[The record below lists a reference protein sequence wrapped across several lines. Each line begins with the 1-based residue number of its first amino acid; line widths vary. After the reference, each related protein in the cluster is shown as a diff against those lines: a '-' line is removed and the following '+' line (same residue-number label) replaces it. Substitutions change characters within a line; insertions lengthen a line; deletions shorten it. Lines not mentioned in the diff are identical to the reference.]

1 MDGKHDNAVVMG
13 EEYEKHID
21 LKVRKDYGR
30 FYTPEFIVTYIIENT
45 MNNIDIIENPFVKIL
60 DPSCG
65 SGYFLIKV
73 YDILM
78 DKFLKSLLMLNK
90 KYYYDEFVIYINNSE
105 LKVKGKDYWCSK
117 NIHYHIIKNCIFGSD
132 IDINA
137 VELAKI
143 NLSSK
148 SKSSIYIEPN
158 IICCDSLIKWEEDYN
173 LDSITETN
181 DKAFLCEYIDIEGNL
196 KKKELNCNEVK
207 ELTSICEFW
216 SNKYDYVIGNPPWVS
231 LSRKHK
237 GDIEEKLVNYYI
249 NKYNGNFYLPN
260 LYEYFIKRSFRLIK
274 DGGVI
279 GFIIPDRLA
288 KNLQYK
294 SVRKEILSNYNLLN
308 LTFEI
313 KFPNINTDTMV
324 FIAEKKYCQDNK
336 IRINVF
342 NKRNYCINQKEYLKN
357 INYEFSYEDSNNYR
371 SIKNKIEKESEYL
384 GDISSTFTGFIGDSK
399 KITKERVSDS
409 QTEILKG
416 ENIARYNILKTYYY
430 EFLPENIKGG
440 TKDLS
445 KLSSTS
451 KIIIRKTGNKIIAAL
466 DTKGYIIE
474 QSLYGLIKL
483 DNKYLYKY
491 ILAILNSKLAQWY
504 YLNFLV
510 TNLNSTPQIKKY
522 NLDKI
527 PIKKCNIDKQK
538 DIEKMID
545 SLMIAIKHDAAE
557 CICKIEEQLNTEIF
571 NLYKIDSHERKIINK
586 IRA

>member
-1 MDGKHDNAVVMG
+1 MDGKHDNTVVMG
-13 EEYEKHID
+13 EEYEKHLD
-21 LKVRKDYGR
+21 LKIRKDYGR

-45 MNNIDIIENPFVKIL
+45 MNNIDIIENPFIKIL

-78 DKFLKSLLMLNK
+78 DKFSKNLPMLNK
-90 KYYYDEFVIYINNSE
+90 KYYYDEFVMYTDNGA
-105 LKVKGKDYWCSK
+105 LKIKGKDYWYSK

-148 SKSSIYIEPN
+148 SKGSTCVEPN
-158 IICCDSLIKWEEDYN
+158 VICCDSLIKWEEDYN
-173 LDSITETN
+173 LESITEIN
-181 DKAFLCEYIDIEGNL
+181 NEVFLCEYTDIEGNL

-207 ELTSICEFW
+207 ELTNRCEFW
-216 SNKYDYVIGNPPWVS
+216 SNKYDYIIGNPPWVS

-237 GDIEEKLVNYYI
+237 GDIEDKLISYYI
-249 NKYNGNFYLPN
+249 DKYKGNFYLPN
-260 LYEYFIKRSFRLIK
+260 LYEYFIKRSFQMIK
-274 DGGVI
+274 DEGAI
-279 GFIIPDRLA
+279 GFIIPDRFA

-294 SVRKEILSNYNLLN
+294 LLRKNILNNYNILN

-324 FIAEKKYCQDNK
+324 FVAKKNYSEDNK

-342 NKRNYCINQKEYLKN
+342 NKRSYYVNQKEYLKSV
-357 INYEFSYEDSNNYR
+357 NYELSYEDGNNYR
-371 SIKNKIEKESEYL
+371 AIKNKIEKESESL
-384 GDISSTFTGFIGDSK
+384 GEIGSTFTGFIGDSK

-409 QTEILKG
+409 QVEILKG
-416 ENIARYNILKTYYY
+416 ENIARYNILKAYYY
-430 EFLPENIKGG
+430 EFVPENIKGG

-445 KLSSTS
+445 KLSSAA

-466 DTKGYIIE
+466 DTKGYIVE
-474 QSLYGLIKL
+474 QSLYGLMKL

-491 ILAILNSKLAQWY
+491 ILAVLNSKLAGWY

-522 NLDKI
+522 NLDKM
-527 PIKKCNIDKQK
+527 PIKKCSIDKQK
-538 DIEKMID
+538 DIEKIVNNLID
-545 SLMIAIKHDAAE
+545 AIKHNDTE
-557 CICKIEEQLNTEIF
+557 HINKIEEKLNTEIF
-571 NLYKIDSHERKIINK
+571 NLYNINSYERKIINK
-586 IRA
+586 I